1 MSFVLKKKLGQN
13 FLIDNNILSKI
24 SNLILSEN
32 LNILE
37 IGPGNGK
44 LTNKIIQKNPN
55 KLTLVE
61 IDSDLIFG
69 LTEKYKN
76 IKKIEI
82 INKNILE
89 FDIKKKY
96 EIIISN
102 LPYNISSPLLVKLSL
117 MDNIPK
123 NLILMFQ
130 KEFAKRLL
138 DQKLNSINSL
148 VRCFYNISFKFNVS
162 KNCFR
167 PVPKV
172 DSTVLTFEK
181 KKKVLINK
189 LEAEK
194 FIVFKRKLFSHKRKT
209 LKNLLKKYHI
219 DQKFDLNLR
228 VENLELEQLVEIFR
242 YINNENY

>member
-1 MSFVLKKKLGQN
+1 MSFILKKKFGQN
-13 FLIDNNILSKI
+13 FLIDNNILNKI
-24 SNLILSEN
+24 SDLIYSEK

-61 IDSDLIFG
+61 IDSDLIFD
-69 LTEKYKN
+69 LKEKYKSF
-76 IKKIEI
+76 KKIEI
-82 INKNILE
+82 INENILE
-89 FDIKKKY
+89 FNIKKKY

-117 MDNIPK
+117 MNNVPK
-123 NLILMFQ
+123 TLILMFQ

-148 VRCFYNISFKFNVS
+148 VKCFYNISFNFNVS

-167 PVPKV
+167 PIPKV
-172 DSTVLTFEK
+172 DSTVLTFKK

-189 LEAEK
+189 SEAEK
-194 FIVFKRKLFSHKRKT
+194 FVVFKRQLFSHKRKS
-209 LKNLLKKYHI
+209 LKNILKKFYI
-219 DQKFDLNLR
+219 DKQFDLNLR
-228 VENLELEQLVEIFR
+228 VENLELEQLIKIFR

>member
-1 MSFVLKKKLGQN
+1 MSFILKKKFGQN
-13 FLIDNNILSKI
+13 FLIDNNILNKI
-24 SNLILSEN
+24 SDLIYSER

-44 LTNKIIQKNPN
+44 LTNKIIQKNPK

-61 IDSDLIFG
+61 IDSDLIFD
-69 LTEKYKN
+69 LKEKYKSF
-76 IKKIEI
+76 KKIEI
-82 INKNILE
+82 INEDILE
-89 FDIKKKY
+89 FNIKNKY

-102 LPYNISSPLLVKLSL
+102 LPYNISSPLLVKISL
-117 MDNIPK
+117 MNNVPK
-123 NLILMFQ
+123 TLILMFQ

-148 VRCFYNISFKFNVS
+148 VKCFYNISFNFNVS

-181 KKKVLINK
+181 KKKGLINK
-189 LEAEK
+189 SEAEK
-194 FIVFKRKLFSHKRKT
+194 FVIFKRQLFSHKRKS
-209 LKNLLKKYHI
+209 LKNLLKKFYI
-219 DQKFDLNLR
+219 DKQFDLNLR
-228 VENLELEQLVEIFR
+228 VENLELEQLIKIFR

>member
-1 MSFVLKKKLGQN
+1 MSFILKKKFGQN
-13 FLIDNNILSKI
+13 FLIDNNILNKI
-24 SNLILSEN
+24 SDLIYSEK

-61 IDSDLIFG
+61 IDSDLIFD
-69 LTEKYKN
+69 LKEKYKSF
-76 IKKIEI
+76 KKIEI
-82 INKNILE
+82 INENILE
-89 FDIKKKY
+89 FNIKKKY

-117 MDNIPK
+117 MNNVPK
-123 NLILMFQ
+123 TLILMFQ

-148 VRCFYNISFKFNVS
+148 VKCFYNISFNFNVS

-167 PVPKV
+167 PIPKV
-172 DSTVLTFEK
+172 DSTVLTFKK

-189 LEAEK
+189 SEAEK
-194 FIVFKRKLFSHKRKT
+194 FVVFKRQLFSHKRKS
-209 LKNLLKKYHI
+209 LKNLLKKFYI
-219 DQKFDLNLR
+219 DKQFDLNLR
-228 VENLELEQLVEIFR
+228 VENLQLEQLIKIFR